1 MIDQRI
7 KDGKPLTVTFHGY
20 MDVNGK
26 PPTGQ
31 WFQAMT
37 DILDYLKSKGDRVKL
52 ITYSQLVDLYFPP
65 KR

>member
-7 KDGKPLTVTFHGY
+7 KDGNALTITFHGY
-20 MDVNGK
+20 MDASGK

-31 WFQAMT
+31 WFQAMIG
-37 DILDYLKSKGDRVKL
+37 ILDYLKSKGDRVKL

-65 KR
+65 TR